1 MSDARLKGQEVE
13 IRITRAGSVENAIAA
28 IGTFNDQV
36 MLETKQDGFL
46 GELTDRFDDV
56 MRGYGFDLEFQVSE
70 ASWIDFQTAMI
81 DRSQRMTPDVL
92 FNVIRTDFYSNGDT
106 LIIAYM
112 DVKFGAQ
119 PTTIASRGDFVK
131 VKLEGKCSQRSVQ
144 KNALP

>member
-1 MSDARLKGQEVE
+1 MKGQEVE
-13 IRITRAGSVENAIAA
+13 IRITRAGSPENTISA
-28 IGTFNDQV
+28 IGNFNDNV

-46 GELTDRFDDV
+46 GEIVDRFDDV

-70 ASWIDFQTAMI
+70 AAWIDFQTAMI
-81 DRSQRMTPDVL
+81 DRSQRATPDVI
-92 FNVIRTDFYSNGDT
+92 FNVIRSDFYSNGDT
-106 LIIAYM
+106 LIFTYM
-112 DVKFGAQ
+112 DVKFGGQ